1 MSVLCYFCRK
11 IKKTMKLI
19 TIILFFC
26 LSCALLSC
34 RENYSDVTN
43 KLIIAD
49 TLLSN
54 EQIDAAETVIS
65 SIESKQKTDYENA
78 YYALIKTRIVY
89 SQYKE
94 IENCS
99 LIDIAVNYFKKNG
112 DDYKLADSY
121 FYKADILY
129 DLEDYENAIF
139 FMKEAEYLAKKLND
153 NFLLHKVYMKLFY
166 YNMEARENKTALFF
180 AKKENEYAKLINS
193 DKYLAYSFLSIA
205 TVYRDLGNKDS
216 MRIFASKFIPLLD
229 KIDVDEH
236 KSYFYNCLGDVYF
249 DSDINKSFAY
259 YKKAL
264 EYSTLPQTCA
274 ALAEIYLNQGDTLNA
289 AKMVDIVSESDV
301 PDVKISLFEKLSKI
315 ALRNNDAKSVYKFM
329 SDLVTAKDSLN
340 NDFLNDKTI
349 ELQHLAEVQKENE
362 IWHLKIFIVSVTGIV
377 ILFLSVIAWIYMQL
391 QKIRKDKKLAE
402 HRMIIEDLR
411 IKIKENGND
420 LELQKLLE
428 KYMQPFKRGKELY
441 ERIENGGNFGTW
453 KNADLIEYINY
464 CRLEYGPFLA
474 QLNEEYEELSPLQI
488 IYMLQKNMNIP
499 DRLIADRLVV
509 NVNSLATYRTRI
521 DKKRKKNS

>member
-1 MSVLCYFCRK
+1 
-11 IKKTMKLI
+11 MKLI
-19 TIILFFC
+19 TILFLGLF
-26 LSCALLSC
+26 CALLSC
-34 RENYSDVTN
+34 GEKYSDVIN

-49 TLLSN
+49 TLLCN

-139 FMKEAEYLAKKLND
+139 FMKEAEYLAKKLKD
-153 NFLLHKVYMKLFY
+153 NFLLHKVYMKLFITTQRRG
-166 YNMEARENKTALFF
+166 NTKWLFHTQ
-180 AKKENEYAKLINS
+180 KKKN
-193 DKYLAYSFLSIA
+193 
-205 TVYRDLGNKDS
+205 NKDS
-216 MRIFASKFIPLLD
+216 MRIFASKLIPLLD

-264 EYSTLPQTCA
+264 EYSMLPQTCA
-274 ALAEIYLNQGDTLNA
+274 ALAEIYLNQNDTLNA
-289 AKMVDIVSESDV
+289 SKMVDIVSESDV

-340 NDFLNDKTI
+340 NDLLNDKTI

-362 IWHLKIFIVSVTGIV
+362 IWHLKIFIISVTGIV

-391 QKIRKDKKLAE
+391 QKIRKDKKLTE
-402 HRMIIEDLR
+402 YRMIIEDLQ

-428 KYMQPFKRGKELY
+428 KYMQLFKRGKELY
-441 ERIENGGNFGTW
+441 ERIENGGNFGMW

-521 DKKRKKNS
+521 DKKRKKNN